1 MVVTSESM
9 PTHLLKWQ
17 VVRKVVGGCDV
28 DGGDGLGMHAY
39 TFAEMEGG
47 VEGGR

>member
-1 MVVTSESM
+1 MVSM

-28 DGGDGLGMHAY
+28 DGGDNLQDDDIVSVLDKTKH
-39 TFAEMEGG
+39 
-47 VEGGR
+47 